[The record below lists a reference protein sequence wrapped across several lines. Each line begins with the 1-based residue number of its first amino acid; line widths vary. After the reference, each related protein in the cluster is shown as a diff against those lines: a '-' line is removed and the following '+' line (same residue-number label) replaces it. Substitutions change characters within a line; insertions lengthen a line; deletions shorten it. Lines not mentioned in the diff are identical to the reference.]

1 MMIKFGY
8 FLLTV
13 AVLLLGGCETT
24 AVHHPAESRPAAS
37 AVSAQ
42 ALKPRALEILRTS
55 LRHENPYVRNHA
67 IEVVVETRQKE
78 MMSDIIRLTGDASVP
93 VRFAAT
99 VAAGDMRCY
108 GCEQPIRERL
118 NDEDANVRLAAAYS
132 MIKLNYPEYHA
143 DLRQAAA
150 HTDQTVRAN
159 ALLLL
164 GKNGDRDDLDLL
176 YRAMRDDTASEKVK
190 IQAIDSIAQLKDA
203 RLYRNKLWALLISK
217 YADDR
222 VMGIRGMGALGTLD
236 AHNAII
242 TMLTDDVPEVR
253 LCAAEQ
259 LGRLGDPAGREE
271 VAQYLRNHADLS
283 RGDVA
288 TMLAV
293 MAIGRI
299 GTPELTDWLPKALD
313 SQSDVI
319 RLTAAQSVLLLAK

>member
-1 MMIKFGY
+1 MIKFGF

-13 AVLLLGGCETT
+13 AVVLLGGCETT
-24 AVHHPAESRPAAS
+24 SVHHPEEGRPATS
-37 AVSAQ
+37 AAAPQ
-42 ALKPRALEILRTS
+42 ALKPRALEVLRAS
-55 LRHENPYVRNHA
+55 LRNENPYVRNHA
-67 IEVVVETRQKE
+67 IEVVVETGQKE
-78 MMSDIIRLTGDASVP
+78 MMSEIIRLMGDTAIP
-93 VRFAAT
+93 VRFSAT
-99 VAAGDMRCY
+99 AAAGDMQCF

-118 NDEDANVRLAAAYS
+118 KDDDANVRLAAAYS
-132 MIKLNYPEYHA
+132 MIQLNNPEYHA
-143 DLRQAAA
+143 DLRRAADHA
-150 HTDQTVRAN
+150 DQTVRAN

-259 LGRLGDPAGREE
+259 LGRLGDTTGREE

-299 GTPELTDWLPKALD
+299 GTPELIDWLPKALD

>member
-1 MMIKFGY
+1 
-8 FLLTV
+8 
-13 AVLLLGGCETT
+13 
-24 AVHHPAESRPAAS
+24 
-37 AVSAQ
+37 Q
-42 ALKPRALEILRTS
+42 ALKPRALEVLRAS

-67 IEVVVETRQKE
+67 IEVVVETGQKE
-78 MMSDIIRLTGDASVP
+78 MMSEIIRLMGDTAIP
-93 VRFAAT
+93 VRFSAT
-99 VAAGDMRCY
+99 AAAGDMQCF

-118 NDEDANVRLAAAYS
+118 KDDDANVRLAAAYS
-132 MIKLNYPEYHA
+132 MIQLNNPEYHA
-143 DLRQAAA
+143 DLRRAADHA
-150 HTDQTVRAN
+150 DQTVRAN

-259 LGRLGDPAGREE
+259 LGRLGDTTGREE

-299 GTPELTDWLPKALD
+299 GTPELIDWLPKALD